1 MKKDLFALKGTICY
15 SKNQKE
21 LVFAENSYAVC
32 ENGLC
37 AGVFSQLPEEYKD
50 IPVKD
55 MGDRLIIPG
64 FTDLHLHAPQ
74 YAYRGTGMDLELL
87 DWLNTI
93 TFPQEAKYAD
103 LSYAKK
109 AYSIFVDDL
118 KHSFT
123 TRACIFATLHRP
135 ATELLMDM
143 LEESGLATMVGKVN
157 MDRNGAPEL
166 QEKSAQ
172 ASAQDTRQ
180 WLEEIKGR
188 YDHTYPILTPRFTP
202 SCTDELMTELGKIQ
216 REYHIPIQSH
226 LSENFG
232 EIAWV
237 KELCPTSRFYGDA
250 YDMFGL
256 FGTKP
261 AANEEVSNPASASSN
276 TCPTI
281 MAHCVHS
288 TDEEIQM
295 IKDQGVYIAHCPESN
310 TDIASGIAPIRRY
323 LDMGLHVGLGTD
335 VAGGFSLSMFRAIA
349 DAIQVSKLRWRL
361 MDQTQAPVT
370 LEEAFYMATI
380 GGGSFFGKVG
390 SFEKGYEFDAMIP
403 VSYTHLTI
411 ATEGRAKYNA
421 YSQEEDR
428 DIYKGLTFWSPNVN
442 IFRDPRWGR
451 GHETYGE
458 DPYLTK
464 ELGVSFV
471 KGLQG
476 DGKVMKAAACAK
488 HFAVHSGPEAIR
500 HEFDAIATPKDME
513 ETYLPAFE
521 ALTREADVEGFMGA
535 YNRTNGEPCCGSCL
549 LYTSRCV

>member
-123 TRACIFATLHRP
+123 TRACIFATLPRP

-166 QEKSAQ
+166 QEENAQ

-216 REYHIPIQSH
+216 REYHLPVQSH

-256 FGTKP
+256 FGR
-261 AANEEVSNPASASSN
+261 V
-276 TCPTI
+276 CPTI

-310 TDIASGIAPIRRY
+310 TDIASGIAPVRRY

-335 VAGGFSLSMFRAIA
+335 VAGGFSLSMFRAMA

-390 SFEKGYEFDAMIP
+390 TFEKGYEFDAMILDD
-403 VSYTHLTI
+403 S
-411 ATEGRAKYNA
+411 N
-421 YSQEEDR
+421 
-428 DIYKGLTFWSPNVN
+428 
-442 IFRDPRWGR
+442 
-451 GHETYGE
+451 
-458 DPYLTK
+458 
-464 ELGVSFV
+464 
-471 KGLQG
+471 
-476 DGKVMKAAACAK
+476 
-488 HFAVHSGPEAIR
+488 IR
-500 HEFDAIATPKDME
+500 HPQEISTRDRLE
-513 ETYLPAFE
+513 RLVYLSDDRN
-521 ALTREADVEGFMGA
+521 LVGKYVQGRKVI
-535 YNRTNGEPCCGSCL
+535 
-549 LYTSRCV
+549 

>member
-1 MKKDLFALKGTICY
+1 MSREIFALKGTICY
-15 SKNQKE
+15 STSPTE
-21 LVFAENSYAVC
+21 LSITEGGYVVC
-32 ENGLC
+32 ENGHC
-37 AGVFSQLPEEYKD
+37 AGVFPELPDRYRQ
-50 IPVKD
+50 IPCTD
-55 MGDRLIIPG
+55 FGDELIIPG
-64 FTDLHLHAPQ
+64 LTDLHIHAPQ
-74 YAYRGTGMDLELL
+74 YTFRASGMDLELL

-93 TFPQEAKYAD
+93 TFPQEARYAD

-157 MDRNGAPEL
+157 MDRNGSPEL
-166 QEKSAQ
+166 QEESAK
-172 ASAQDTRQ
+172 ASAADTRQ
-180 WLEEIKGR
+180 WLEDIKGR

-202 SCTDELMTELGKIQ
+202 SCTDELMAELGKIQ
-216 REYHIPIQSH
+216 MEYHVPVQSH

-261 AANEEVSNPASASSN
+261 ASN
-276 TCPTI
+276 TNAAHTANNSAASTANTDSGISNDSANGINICPTI

-310 TDIASGIAPIRRY
+310 TDIASGIAPVRRY

-349 DAIQVSKLRWRL
+349 DTIQVSKLRWRL
-361 MDQTQAPVT
+361 MDQSLAPVT

-390 SFEKGYEFDAMIP
+390 SFEKGYEFDAMILDD
-403 VSYTHLTI
+403 H
-411 ATEGRAKYNA
+411 N
-421 YSQEEDR
+421 
-428 DIYKGLTFWSPNVN
+428 
-442 IFRDPRWGR
+442 
-451 GHETYGE
+451 
-458 DPYLTK
+458 
-464 ELGVSFV
+464 
-471 KGLQG
+471 
-476 DGKVMKAAACAK
+476 
-488 HFAVHSGPEAIR
+488 IR
-500 HEFDAIATPKDME
+500 HPQEISTRDRLE
-513 ETYLPAFE
+513 RLVYLSDDRN
-521 ALTREADVEGFMGA
+521 LVGKYVQGRKVI
-535 YNRTNGEPCCGSCL
+535 
-549 LYTSRCV
+549 

>member
-1 MKKDLFALKGTICY
+1 MKNELFALKGTICY
-15 SKNQKE
+15 SKNQHE
-21 LVFAENSYAVC
+21 LVFAENSYVVC
-32 ENGLC
+32 ENGIC
-37 AGVFSQLPEEYKD
+37 AGVFSQLPEEYRD
-50 IPVKD
+50 IPTED

-93 TFPQEAKYAD
+93 TFPQEARYAD

-143 LEESGLATMVGKVN
+143 LEESGLTTMVGKVN

-166 QEKSAQ
+166 QEESAQ
-172 ASAQDTRQ
+172 ASAADTRQ
-180 WLEEIKGR
+180 WLDEIRNR

-216 REYHIPIQSH
+216 KEYHLPVQSH

-237 KELCPTSRFYGDA
+237 KELCPASRFYGDA

-256 FGTKP
+256 FGG
-261 AANEEVSNPASASSN
+261 A
-276 TCPTI
+276 CPTI

-288 TDEEIQM
+288 TDEELQM

-310 TDIASGIAPIRRY
+310 TDLASGIAPIRHY
-323 LDMGLHVGLGTD
+323 LDMELRVGLGTD
-335 VAGGFSLSMFRAIA
+335 VAGGFSLSMFRAIV
-349 DAIQVSKLRWRL
+349 DTIQASKLRWRL
-361 MDQTQAPVT
+361 MDQTLAPIT

-390 SFEKGYEFDAMIP
+390 SFEKGYEFDAM
-403 VSYTHLTI
+403 VLDDS
-411 ATEGRAKYNA
+411 N
-421 YSQEEDR
+421 
-428 DIYKGLTFWSPNVN
+428 
-442 IFRDPRWGR
+442 
-451 GHETYGE
+451 
-458 DPYLTK
+458 
-464 ELGVSFV
+464 
-471 KGLQG
+471 
-476 DGKVMKAAACAK
+476 
-488 HFAVHSGPEAIR
+488 IR
-500 HEFDAIATPKDME
+500 HPQEISNRDRLE
-513 ETYLPAFE
+513 RLVYLSDDRN
-521 ALTREADVEGFMGA
+521 LIGKYVQGRKVI
-535 YNRTNGEPCCGSCL
+535 
-549 LYTSRCV
+549 

>member
-1 MKKDLFALKGTICY
+1 MKKELFALKGTICY
-15 SKNQKE
+15 SKNVHE
-21 LVFAENSYAVC
+21 LVFMENSYVVC
-32 ENGLC
+32 ENGIC
-37 AGVFSQLPEEYKD
+37 AGVFSQLPEEYEE
-50 IPVKD
+50 IPVED

-93 TFPQEAKYAD
+93 TFPQEAQYAD

-143 LEESGLATMVGKVN
+143 LEESGLSTMVGKVN
-157 MDRNGAPEL
+157 MDRNGTPQL
-166 QEKSAQ
+166 QEESAQ
-172 ASAQDTRQ
+172 ASAEETRR

-216 REYHIPIQSH
+216 REYHLPVQSH

-250 YDMFGL
+250 YDQFGL

-261 AANEEVSNPASASSN
+261 SPGTNQTAGNNSTSVFSDTSGTDTNSVN

-288 TDEEIQM
+288 GDDELQM
-295 IKDQGVYIAHCPESN
+295 IKDQGVYIAHCPQSN
-310 TDIASGIAPIRRY
+310 TDLASGIAPIRKY
-323 LDMGLHVGLGTD
+323 LDMNLHVGLGTD

-349 DAIQVSKLRWRL
+349 DTIQVSKLRWRL
-361 MDQTQAPVT
+361 ADQTLAPIT
-370 LEEAFYMATI
+370 LDEAFYMATVA
-380 GGGSFFGKVG
+380 GGSFFGKVG
-390 SFEKGYEFDAMIP
+390 SFEKGYEFDAMILDD
-403 VSYTHLTI
+403 T
-411 ATEGRAKYNA
+411 N
-421 YSQEEDR
+421 
-428 DIYKGLTFWSPNVN
+428 
-442 IFRDPRWGR
+442 
-451 GHETYGE
+451 
-458 DPYLTK
+458 
-464 ELGVSFV
+464 
-471 KGLQG
+471 
-476 DGKVMKAAACAK
+476 
-488 HFAVHSGPEAIR
+488 IR
-500 HEFDAIATPKDME
+500 HPQEITARDRLE
-513 ETYLPAFE
+513 RLVYLSDE
-521 ALTREADVEGFMGA
+521 RNLVGKYVQGRKVI
-535 YNRTNGEPCCGSCL
+535 
-549 LYTSRCV
+549 

>member
-1 MKKDLFALKGTICY
+1 MDSKTEPKPFVIKGDICY
-15 SKNQKE
+15 STSPQEVSCTQNGY
-21 LVFAENSYAVC
+21 LVCVDGKS
-32 ENGLC
+32 
-37 AGVFSQLPEEYKD
+37 AGVFGELPQSYAELPLVDCAGQLVVPGMSD
-50 IPVKD
+50 IHV
-55 MGDRLIIPG
+55 
-64 FTDLHLHAPQ
+64 HAPQ
-74 YAYRGTGMDLELL
+74 YAFRGLGMDLELL
-87 DWLNTI
+87 DWLNTH
-93 TFPQEAKYAD
+93 TFPEEAKYAD
-103 LSYAKK
+103 LAYAGD
-109 AYSIFVDDL
+109 AYEIFADDL
-118 KHSFT
+118 RHSAT
-123 TRACIFATLHRP
+123 TRAVVFGTLHVP

-216 REYHIPIQSH
+216 REYHLPVQSH

-390 SFEKGYEFDAMIP
+390 SFEKGYEFDAMILDD
-403 VSYTHLTI
+403 S
-411 ATEGRAKYNA
+411 N
-421 YSQEEDR
+421 
-428 DIYKGLTFWSPNVN
+428 
-442 IFRDPRWGR
+442 
-451 GHETYGE
+451 
-458 DPYLTK
+458 
-464 ELGVSFV
+464 
-471 KGLQG
+471 
-476 DGKVMKAAACAK
+476 
-488 HFAVHSGPEAIR
+488 IR
-500 HEFDAIATPKDME
+500 HPQEISTRDRLE
-513 ETYLPAFE
+513 RLVYLSDDRN
-521 ALTREADVEGFMGA
+521 LVGKYVQGRKVI
-535 YNRTNGEPCCGSCL
+535 
-549 LYTSRCV
+549 